1 MVSRMYNIGE
11 EVKRMKKRRIRFS
24 IRIEEELHRWLKEKK
39 EEEGKSMN
47 IKIGEIIKEY
57 KEREGNKG

>member
-11 EVKRMKKRRIRFS
+11 GGRIMKRIRFS
-24 IRIEEELHRWLKEKK
+24 IRLEEELHRWLKEKK

-47 IKIGEIIKEY
+47 IKIGEIIREN

>member
-11 EVKRMKKRRIRFS
+11 GGRIMKRIRFS
-24 IRIEEELHRWLKEKK
+24 IRLEEELHRWLKEKK

-57 KEREGNKG
+57 KEREGSKG

>member
-1 MVSRMYNIGE
+1 
-11 EVKRMKKRRIRFS
+11 MKEKRIRFS
-24 IRIEEELHRWLKEKK
+24 IRLEEELHRWLKERR

-57 KEREGNKG
+57 KEREGRGKWSDR

>member
-1 MVSRMYNIGE
+1 MVSRMYNISE
-11 EVKRMKKRRIRFS
+11 RRRIMKRIRFS
-24 IRIEEELHRWLKEKK
+24 IRLEEELHRWLKEKK